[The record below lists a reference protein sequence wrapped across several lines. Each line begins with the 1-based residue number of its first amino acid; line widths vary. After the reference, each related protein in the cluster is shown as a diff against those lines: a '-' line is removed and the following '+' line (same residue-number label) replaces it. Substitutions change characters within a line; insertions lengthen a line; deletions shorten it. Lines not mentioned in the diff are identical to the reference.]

1 MEKWHALPFLT
12 LFSYNILCL
21 ESILELE
28 KVRQLSHMAADFSMC
43 LDSFSIRVFIVDL
56 ELTLGDRLTI
66 PNASEKMSLQLCNS
80 LKADPDLLW

>member
-1 MEKWHALPFLT
+1 
-12 LFSYNILCL
+12 
-21 ESILELE
+21 
-28 KVRQLSHMAADFSMC
+28 MAADFSMC